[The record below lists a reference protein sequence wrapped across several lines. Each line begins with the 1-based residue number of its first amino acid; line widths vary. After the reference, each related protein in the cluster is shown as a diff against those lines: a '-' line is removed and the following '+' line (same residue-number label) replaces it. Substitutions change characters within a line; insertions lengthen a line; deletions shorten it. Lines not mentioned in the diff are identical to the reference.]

1 MAVAKKKADV
11 CEVPPQ
17 PKPFEV
23 GYKFLVEAKI
33 IDNVYDGDDCYGEQ
47 WPYLVEVVLDDGA
60 CNIESVGLSF
70 SKEELVAFISKTN
83 PKFKKDY
90 ITQQLKDAKALVVS
104 LEKQLAAN

>member
-23 GYKFLVEAKI
+23 GYKFLVEAEI
-33 IDNVYDGDDCYGEQ
+33 THDNYDSEYLYMVTVTLGSGYDLETAEQ
-47 WPYLVEVVLDDGA
+47 A
-60 CNIESVGLSF
+60 FN
-70 SKEELVAFISKTN
+70 KEELVAFISKTN

-90 ITQQLKDAKALVVS
+90 ITQQLKDAKALVAS

>member
-1 MAVAKKKADV
+1 MTVKKKVDTLELVQAL
-11 CEVPPQ
+11 

-23 GYKFLVEAKI
+23 GYKFLVEAEI
-33 IDNVYDGDDCYGEQ
+33 TEVDFEETCPYEVRVTLFDCSGTTENA
-47 WPYLVEVVLDDGA
+47 YLRYE
-60 CNIESVGLSF
+60 
-70 SKEELVAFISKTN
+70 KEELVAFISKTN